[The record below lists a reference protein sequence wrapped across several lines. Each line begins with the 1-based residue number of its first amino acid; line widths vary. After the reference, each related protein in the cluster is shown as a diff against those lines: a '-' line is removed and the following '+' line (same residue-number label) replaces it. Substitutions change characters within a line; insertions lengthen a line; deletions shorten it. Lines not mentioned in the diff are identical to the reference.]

1 MFTGADL
8 PAAVLER
15 LAAYYG
21 ASLPLCFLHPFPS
34 PDDARDAEHADVY
47 DPAATRENIDP
58 ELAALYDAL
67 GPPRRGRR
75 ESGRGAVRCGAGGRR
90 ETCRIGCARVTA
102 AGAACQARAAD
113 APWRFHTQGRLA
125 RIQG

>member
-58 ELAALYDAL
+58 ELVALYDAL
-67 GPPRRGRR
+67 GPPDADAAKAAAERYVA
-75 ESGRGAVRCGAGGRR
+75 EPAGAGKPVGLGARGSPPRVPLVRR
-90 ETCRIGCARVTA
+90 VLLMRL
-102 AGAACQARAAD
+102 GA
-113 APWRFHTQGRLA
+113 FTLKGV
-125 RIQG
+125 

>member
-21 ASLPLCFLHPFPS
+21 ASLPVSFLHPFPS

-47 DPAATRENIDP
+47 DAAATRENIDP
-58 ELAALYDAL
+58 KLAALYDAL
-67 GPPRRGRR
+67 GPPPTRTPRKRPRSGTLRSRR
-75 ESGRGAVRCGAGGRR
+75 
-90 ETCRIGCARVTA
+90 
-102 AGAACQARAAD
+102 
-113 APWRFHTQGRLA
+113 APGNL
-125 RIQG
+125 